1 VYLTPPRHPKPPAFA
16 TAATISAPATVSMP
30 ASITGCVIPRAR
42 VKGVTRD
49 ILGDF
54 QDQNAVL
61 GNDEYVREVL
71 VITRSAYMKAVAVK
85 AAINN
90 ETR

>member
-1 VYLTPPRHPKPPAFA
+1 
-16 TAATISAPATVSMP
+16 M
-30 ASITGCVIPRAR
+30 PRAR

-71 VITRSAYMKAVAVK
+71 VISAYMKAVAVK